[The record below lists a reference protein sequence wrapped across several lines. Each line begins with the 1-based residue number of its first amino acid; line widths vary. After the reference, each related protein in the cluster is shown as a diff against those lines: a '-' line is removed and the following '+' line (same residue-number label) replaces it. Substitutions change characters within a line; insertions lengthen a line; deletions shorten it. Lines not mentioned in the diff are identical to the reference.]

1 MSQDVEVLTLAK
13 KAFLDKVSRKEILR
27 SDYIDVRMEQLRVEA
42 NNPNNSEIDTAW
54 YNRIIQELEWV
65 KSQIKDGN

>member
-13 KAFLDKVSRKEILR
+13 KAFLDRVSRKEILR